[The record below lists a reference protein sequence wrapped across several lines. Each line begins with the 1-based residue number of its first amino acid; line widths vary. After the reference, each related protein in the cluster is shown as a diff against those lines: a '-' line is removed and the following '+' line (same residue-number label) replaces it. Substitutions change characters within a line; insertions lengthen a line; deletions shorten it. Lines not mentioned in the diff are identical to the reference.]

1 MFLSSKHT
9 GRERN
14 PLLSVWHAVK
24 IYKYMTWLNSYGTVG
39 LVTLKVL
46 ENHLKGFTQ
55 EELRL
60 MLR

>member
-1 MFLSSKHT
+1 MFLSSKHN

-24 IYKYMTWLNSYGTVG
+24 IYKYMTWLDSYGTVG
-39 LVTLKVL
+39 QVT
-46 ENHLKGFTQ
+46 LKGFTQ